1 MGFYYLKKFSD
12 NLKFAVGVKS
22 LDSIDNRLI
31 FICEKKIP
39 NYLNL
44 KFKIDTSLNACM
56 TVRNEINESLAFMY
70 GIGLSN
76 MFQRHSRVQTGFV
89 LEYNAWFRKIN
100 YFIFIIYLSIFWI
113 LKNWIIKYK
122 FFLIIFAIEF
132 YKGAILNL

>member
-1 MGFYYLKKFSD
+1 MFQGKQVHHQMGFYYLKKFSD

-89 LEYNAWFRKIN
+89 LEYNA
-100 YFIFIIYLSIFWI
+100 
-113 LKNWIIKYK
+113 
-122 FFLIIFAIEF
+122 
-132 YKGAILNL
+132 